1 MPIVIFFCAL
11 AGLWL
16 GGTVGLVIGA
26 VIGYILSNV
35 TGTVQ
40 RQGLQLIQSQFLDT
54 SFALMGALSKADG
67 VVTQDEI
74 RVTEQLF
81 AKLRLSPEQQDAA
94 KRAFTRGKAPD
105 FDLEACVDEFARVAR
120 GS

>member
-1 MPIVIFFCAL
+1 MLTSAALPPRPHMPIVIFFCAL

-81 AKLRLSPEQQDAA
+81 AKLRLS
-94 KRAFTRGKAPD
+94 
-105 FDLEACVDEFARVAR
+105 
-120 GS
+120 